1 MADNKISFINFS
13 TSLNLLKKV
22 EPKSKNDEQNL
33 GLELKNADS
42 VNELKFVDEEYPII
56 LPESDKYTTNAMG
69 EEGGDMKTTLA
80 TGEEGG
86 AMVTTNAIGEE
97 GGHTTFATGE
107 EGGDSSPPE
116 IKPYIEKEPE
126 YTTLAMGE
134 EGGAMVTTN
143 AIGEEGGHTTFA
155 TGEEGGDSSPPEIK
169 PYIEKEPEYTTLAI
183 GEDGGAMVTTNAI
196 GEEGGAM
203 VTTNAMGEEGGA
215 GPLIPIEPFN
225 IKPESL
231 LEKLIKRMNVI
242 SFIPWYK

>member
-69 EEGGDMKTTLA
+69 EEGGDKILPDLGEQPKYTTCA
-80 TGEEGG
+80 MGEEGG
-86 AMVTTNAIGEE
+86 GYNPPPEIKLPYVEKE
-97 GGHTTFATGE
+97 PEYTTFATGE

-134 EGGAMVTTN
+134 EGG
-143 AIGEEGGHTTFA
+143 
-155 TGEEGGDSSPPEIK
+155 
-169 PYIEKEPEYTTLAI
+169 
-183 GEDGGAMVTTNAI
+183 
-196 GEEGGAM
+196 
-203 VTTNAMGEEGGA
+203 
-215 GPLIPIEPFN
+215 
-225 IKPESL
+225 
-231 LEKLIKRMNVI
+231 
-242 SFIPWYK
+242 